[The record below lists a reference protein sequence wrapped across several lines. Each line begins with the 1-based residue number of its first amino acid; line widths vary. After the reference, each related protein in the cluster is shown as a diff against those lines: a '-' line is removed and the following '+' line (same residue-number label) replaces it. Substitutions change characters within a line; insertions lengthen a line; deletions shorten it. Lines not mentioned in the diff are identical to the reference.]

1 MHSVRS
7 RKQQFRAIHYVHG
20 IVEDRSFEGSVGLA
34 ETRHRPPPPLEIRR
48 SWRIAFTLYG
58 SEYREGVARTRGTIF
73 YDLLA
78 RLKFVWMP
86 PGHSERRFFLVRR
99 ELGLAEKQEVVKEA
113 RLSRVFLNRR
123 YTYIRASFLPH
134 PLSYAMFFRLL
145 SPITLRVASKSVA
158 PPATLLSSKREPSD
172 YE

>member
-34 ETRHRPPPPLEIRR
+34 ETRHRLPPSLEIRR
-48 SWRIAFTLYG
+48 SWRIAFFTLYG
-58 SEYREGVARTRGTIF
+58 SEYREGVARTRTTIF

-86 PGHSERRFFLVRR
+86 PGHSKRRFFLARQ

-113 RLSRVFLNRR
+113 RLSSL
-123 YTYIRASFLPH
+123 ACS
-134 PLSYAMFFRLL
+134 
-145 SPITLRVASKSVA
+145 
-158 PPATLLSSKREPSD
+158 
-172 YE
+172 